1 MREEMSKYFGAIGFA
16 KTIETAPG
24 VWEETII
31 EKNYKGDVLRNTRRY
46 ESAEKLNDNVNI
58 NNQISILADS
68 FAYENFFSMR
78 YIVWFG
84 SKWKITNIEVQR
96 PRLLLTIGG
105 VYNADN
111 S

>member
-1 MREEMSKYFGAIGFA
+1 MSKYFGAIGYA

-31 EKNYKGDVLRNTRRY
+31 EKKYKGDVLRNTRRY
-46 ESAEKLNDNVNI
+46 ESADKLNDNINI

-68 FAYENFFSMR
+68 YAYENFFSMR
-78 YIVWFG
+78 YIEWFG

>member
-1 MREEMSKYFGAIGFA
+1 MSKYFGTIGYA

-31 EKNYKGDVLRNTRRY
+31 EKDYKGDVLRNTRRY
-46 ESAEKLNDNVNI
+46 ESVDQLNDNINI

-78 YIVWFG
+78 YIIWYG

-96 PRLLLTIGG
+96 PRLILTIGG
-105 VYNADN
+105 IYNDSEN
-111 S
+111 

>member
-1 MREEMSKYFGAIGFA
+1 MSKYYGNIGFA

-31 EKNYKGDVLRNTRRY
+31 EKKYKGDVLRNTRRY
-46 ESAEKLNDNVNI
+46 EPADKINDNINI

-68 FAYENFFSMR
+68 YAYENFFSMR
-78 YIVWFG
+78 YIEWFN

-105 VYNADN
+105 VYNAN
-111 S
+111 SSG

>member
-1 MREEMSKYFGAIGFA
+1 MSKYFGAIGYA

-31 EKNYKGDVLRNTRRY
+31 EKKYKGDVLRNTRRY
-46 ESAEKLNDNVNI
+46 ESADKLNDNINI

-68 FAYENFFSMR
+68 YAFENFFSMR
-78 YIVWFG
+78 YIEWFG
-84 SKWKITNIEVQR
+84 SKWKITNIEIQR

-105 VYNADN
+105 IYNADSSGQN
-111 S
+111 

>member
-1 MREEMSKYFGAIGFA
+1 MSKYYGTIGYA
-16 KTIETAPG
+16 KTIETTPG

-46 ESAEKLNDNVNI
+46 ESADKLNDNINI

-68 FAYENFFSMR
+68 YAYENFFSMR
-78 YIVWFG
+78 YITWFG

-105 VYNADN
+105 VYNDSEN
-111 S
+111 

>member
-1 MREEMSKYFGAIGFA
+1 MSKYYGTIGYA
-16 KTIETAPG
+16 KTIETTPG

-46 ESAEKLNDNVNI
+46 ESADKLNDNINI
-58 NNQISILADS
+58 NNQISIIADS
-68 FAYENFFSMR
+68 YAYENFFSMR
-78 YIVWFG
+78 YITWFG

-105 VYNADN
+105 VYNDSEN
-111 S
+111 

>member
-1 MREEMSKYFGAIGFA
+1 MSKYYGTIGYA
-16 KTIETAPG
+16 KTIETSPG

-31 EKNYKGDVLRNTRRY
+31 EKNYKGDVLRNARRY
-46 ESAEKLNDNVNI
+46 ESADKLNDNINI

-68 FAYENFFSMR
+68 YAYENFFSMR
-78 YIVWFG
+78 YITWFG

-105 VYNADN
+105 VYNDSEN
-111 S
+111 

>member
-1 MREEMSKYFGAIGFA
+1 MSKYYGTIGYA
-16 KTIETAPG
+16 KTIETSPG

-46 ESAEKLNDNVNI
+46 ESADKLNDNINI
-58 NNQISILADS
+58 NNQISIIADS
-68 FAYENFFSMR
+68 YAYENFFSMR
-78 YIVWFG
+78 YITWFG

-105 VYNADN
+105 VYNDSEN
-111 S
+111 

>member
-1 MREEMSKYFGAIGFA
+1 MSKYYGAIGYA
-16 KTIETAPG
+16 KTIETSPG

-46 ESAEKLNDNVNI
+46 ESADKLNDNINI

-68 FAYENFFSMR
+68 YAYENFFSMR
-78 YIVWFG
+78 YITWFG

-105 VYNADN
+105 VYNDSEN
-111 S
+111 

>member
-1 MREEMSKYFGAIGFA
+1 MSKYYGAIGYA

-31 EKNYKGDVLRNTRRY
+31 EKKYKGDVLRNTRRY
-46 ESAEKLNDNVNI
+46 ESADKLNDNINI

-68 FAYENFFSMR
+68 YAYENFFSMR
-78 YIVWFG
+78 YIEWFG

>member
-1 MREEMSKYFGAIGFA
+1 MSKYYGTIGYT
-16 KTIETAPG
+16 KTIETTPG

-46 ESAEKLNDNVNI
+46 ESADKLNDNINI
-58 NNQISILADS
+58 NNQISIIADS
-68 FAYENFFSMR
+68 YAYENFFSMR
-78 YIVWFG
+78 YITWLG

-105 VYNADN
+105 VYNDSEN
-111 S
+111 